1 MDCSYFRERINLY
14 VDGEMG
20 YMEVAELQA
29 HLSFCP
35 DCAAEL
41 AQVGEV
47 RGALAAWGRLELAT
61 PPGVAERDM
70 AAVELEPAP
79 GSPKPFGQ
87 VIDETLEY
95 LDERLGSIPLPGGR
109 TVPVKNV
116 LGWGLA
122 TAAVIIGFERRH
134 DRRSRELT
142 PL

>member
-14 VDGEMG
+14 IDGEMG
-20 YMEVAELQA
+20 YLEVAELQS

-47 RGALAAWGRLELAT
+47 RGALAAWRRLELVP
-61 PPGVAERDM
+61 PPGFAERVM
-70 AAVELEPAP
+70 AAVESEPAP

-87 VIDETLEY
+87 AVNDTLQR
-95 LDERLGSIPLPGGR
+95 LDDTLGRIPLPGGR
-109 TVPVKNV
+109 TIPVKNV
-116 LGWGLA
+116 IGWGLA
-122 TAAVIIGFERRH
+122 AVAVAVGLGRRH
-134 DRRSRELT
+134 GRRSRELT

>member
-1 MDCSYFRERINLY
+1 LF
-14 VDGEMG
+14 
-20 YMEVAELQA
+20 
-29 HLSFCP
+29 LS
-35 DCAAEL
+35 
-41 AQVGEV
+41 
-47 RGALAAWGRLELAT
+47 T
-61 PPGVAERDM
+61 
-70 AAVELEPAP
+70 AP

-87 VIDETLEY
+87 VVDETLEY

-116 LGWGLA
+116 LGWALA

>member
-14 VDGEMG
+14 IDGELG
-20 YMEVAELQA
+20 YLEVAELQQ

-61 PPGVAERDM
+61 PPGFAERVT

-79 GSPKPFGQ
+79 GSSKPLGR
-87 VIDETLEY
+87 VVDEALDY
-95 LDERLGSIPLPGGR
+95 LDVRLGSIPLPGGR
-109 TVPVKNV
+109 HLPVKN
-116 LGWGLA
+116 LIGWGLA
-122 TAAVIIGFERRH
+122 TAAVVIGFERRH
-134 DRRSRELT
+134 ERRSRELS
-142 PL
+142 L